1 MPRIILS
8 TIGTSLLT
16 QQIKRDDST
25 EKTWYAQL
33 RDTANITN
41 TDMPPAI
48 GAIVETLKQRAEAK
62 LANADIAQ
70 RRNASAELNGIYG
83 IYANQ
88 LDQGKQDIH
97 YLIATD
103 THQGF
108 TTAQVVE
115 KFLRQQGITNVTT
128 YTPPG
133 LSTASSQA
141 FAWGIDEL
149 LEWLEINLSPL
160 REQSHYTIN
169 FNLVGGFKALQGYLN
184 TLGMFYADELTYIF
198 EGTNELIT
206 IPRLPIDID
215 STAIAPHAALIAR
228 LAANAPISTQEI
240 PDLPETLVTQLD
252 GEALLTTW
260 GKLIWNRVKGELLSG
275 DLLSLPRLTYL
286 DSFRRD
292 YQDCRNKKERV
303 KLQETLAKVSS
314 LLEKNQGNTAPL
326 KGDGGVL
333 YEKYKD
339 MKNIDHFRVTQGL
352 RVSCHVE
359 AEKLVLHHYGK
370 EPEVNANPT

>member
-1 MPRIILS
+1 MPRVILS

-16 QQIKRDDST
+16 QQIQRDDPT

-33 RDTANITN
+33 RDTANIITAK
-41 TDMPPAI
+41 MPPAI
-48 GAIVETLKQRAEAK
+48 TAIVNTLKQRAEAK
-62 LANADIAQ
+62 LANSDIAK
-70 RRNASAELNGIYG
+70 RRQASAELNGIYG
-83 IYANQ
+83 IYQSQ
-88 LDQGKQDIH
+88 LAQGHQDIH

-103 THQGF
+103 THQGL
-108 TTAQVVE
+108 TTAEVVE
-115 KFLRQQGITNVTT
+115 NFLRQQGIVNVTT

-133 LSTASSQA
+133 LTTASSQA

-149 LEWLEINLSPL
+149 LEWLENNLRPL
-160 REQSHYTIN
+160 HGQPHYTIT

-215 STAIAPHAALIAR
+215 STAIAPHAALMAR
-228 LAANAPISTQEI
+228 LAANAPISFNDL

-260 GKLIWNRVKGELLSG
+260 GKLIWNRAKREVLNGELLS
-275 DLLSLPRLTYL
+275 LPYLTYL
-286 DSFRRD
+286 DSFYKD
-292 YQDCRNKKERV
+292 YQVCCNSKERV

-314 LLEKNQGNTAPL
+314 LLEQHHGDTARL
-326 KGDGGVL
+326 KADGGL
-333 YEKYKD
+333 QYDKYT
-339 MKNIDHFRVTQGL
+339 NSELGHFRVTQGL

-359 AEKLVLHHYGK
+359 NNQLILHRYGK
-370 EPEVNANPT
+370 EPEVNTHPE

>member
-149 LEWLEINLSPL
+149 FEWLEINLSPL

-303 KLQETLAKVSS
+303 KLQETLAKV
-314 LLEKNQGNTAPL
+314 
-326 KGDGGVL
+326 
-333 YEKYKD
+333 
-339 MKNIDHFRVTQGL
+339 
-352 RVSCHVE
+352 
-359 AEKLVLHHYGK
+359 
-370 EPEVNANPT
+370 